1 MNYIAKCA
9 GTNCPIKEK
18 CYRYVI
24 QADADQKWLPDVPYD
39 QQKNKCSKFYGDGMM
54 KIEKKNNG

>member
-1 MNYIAKCA
+1 MNYIAKCT

-24 QADADQKWLPDVPYD
+24 QEDTNQTWLPNVPYD
-39 QQKNKCSKFYGDGMM
+39 TNKNKCPKFYGDGMM